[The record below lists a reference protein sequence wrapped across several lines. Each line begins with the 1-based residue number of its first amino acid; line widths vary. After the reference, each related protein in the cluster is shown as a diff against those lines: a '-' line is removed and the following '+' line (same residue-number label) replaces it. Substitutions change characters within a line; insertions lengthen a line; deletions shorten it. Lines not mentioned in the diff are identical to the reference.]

1 MDADDVDDVE
11 DVLRSS
17 VFLIPVRELAH
28 RDRNPQT
35 RQAYLGVHH
44 LFGKLVGR
52 QYAVEQRL
60 GAKLDRA
67 RDELGLWVRVKRAE
81 QTVAPV
87 LPLVRPVKAKLV
99 ASG

>member
-1 MDADDVDDVE
+1 MDVDNVDRVE
-11 DVLRSS
+11 DVLRPSP
-17 VFLIPVRELAH
+17 FLIPIRELAH
-28 RDRNPQT
+28 RDRNLQT
-35 RQAYLGVHH
+35 RQALLGAPH
-44 LFGKLVGR
+44 LLGKLAGR
-52 QYAVEQRL
+52 QYVVEQGL

-67 RDELGLWVRVKRAE
+67 RDELGLWVRAKRAE